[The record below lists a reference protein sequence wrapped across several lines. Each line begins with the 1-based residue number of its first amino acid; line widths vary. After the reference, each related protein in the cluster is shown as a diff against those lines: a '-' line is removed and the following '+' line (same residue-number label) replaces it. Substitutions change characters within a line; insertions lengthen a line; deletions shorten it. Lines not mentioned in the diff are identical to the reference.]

1 MKTTIPLV
9 ALIALTGSALAG
21 ERVVTASKTRVP
33 VETECFRAKELQLDI
48 FGQYS
53 VGEGPDHA
61 GTFRDHGWG
70 GGVGMNYFVTR
81 NFGLG
86 VDAAWLS
93 AKEANYTARTPAAAV
108 GAPGVQGVQ
117 GVQGAIGGAP
127 GAAAATA
134 RRNSDPTT
142 VHNFSASL
150 IYRFPIDSICTA
162 PYVFAGGG
170 FAVDG
175 KQWATAHAGAGVEKR
190 LSSKVGLFTDA
201 RWTFLGDRFGRGDLG
216 NLGVRAGVRI
226 VF

>member
-1 MKTTIPLV
+1 MKTTIPLLAV
-9 ALIALTGSALAG
+9 IALTGSALAG
-21 ERVVTASKTRVP
+21 ERVVATKTHVP
-33 VETECFRAKELQLDI
+33 METECFRAKELQLDI

-70 GGVGMNYFVTR
+70 GGVGVNYFMTR

-93 AKEANYTARTPAAAV
+93 AKEANYTTRTPAGVAGLTGAQGAV
-108 GAPGVQGVQ
+108 GTAPTAV
-117 GVQGAIGGAP
+117 
-127 GAAAATA
+127 AAAAA

-175 KQWATAHAGAGVEKR
+175 QQWATAHAGAGVEKR

-201 RWTFLGDRFGRGDLG
+201 RWTFLGDRYGRGDLG

>member
-1 MKTTIPLV
+1 MKTTLTILAAV
-9 ALIALTGSALAG
+9 AFAG
-21 ERVVTASKTRVP
+21 TAFAGTRVVESKTQVVP
-33 VETECFRAKELQLDI
+33 ETGCFHAHELSLDM

-53 VGEGPDHA
+53 VGEGPDRA

-81 NFGLG
+81 NFGIG
-86 VDAAWLS
+86 IDGAWLD
-93 AKEANYTARTPAAAV
+93 AKEANYTSR
-108 GAPGVQGVQ
+108 GATGIALGNQGVQ
-117 GVQGAIGGAP
+117 RGVQGA
-127 GAAAATA
+127 AAAVPGVAARTRTTA
-134 RRNSDPTT
+134 NDSTT
-142 VHNFSASL
+142 VHNFSASV
-150 IYRFPIDSICTA
+150 IYRFPIDSICLA
-162 PYVFAGGG
+162 PYIFAGGG

-201 RWTFLGDRFGRGDLG
+201 RWTFLGDRFGRDELG

>member
-1 MKTTIPLV
+1 MKTTIPLLAV
-9 ALIALTGSALAG
+9 IALTGSALAG
-21 ERVVTASKTRVP
+21 ERVVTSKTHVP
-33 VETECFRAKELQLDI
+33 LATECFRAKELQLDI

-70 GGVGMNYFVTR
+70 GGVGVNYFMTR
-81 NFGLG
+81 NFGIGL
-86 VDAAWLS
+86 DAAWLA
-93 AKEANYTARTPAAAV
+93 AKEANYTARTPAAVA
-108 GAPGVQGVQ
+108 G
-117 GVQGAIGGAP
+117 I
-127 GAAAATA
+127 A
-134 RRNSDPTT
+134 RRNSDRTT

-150 IYRFPIDSICTA
+150 IYRFPIDSICVA

-175 KQWATAHAGAGVEKR
+175 AQWATAHAGAGIEKR

-201 RWTFLGDRFGRGDLG
+201 RWTFLGDRYGRGDLG
-216 NLGVRAGVRI
+216 NLGVRAGVRV

>member
-1 MKTTIPLV
+1 MKPTIPILAAV
-9 ALIALTGSALAG
+9 AFAGSAFAG
-21 ERVVTASKTRVP
+21 TRVVESKTHV
-33 VETECFRAKELQLDI
+33 VAETECFRAKELQLDI

-53 VGEGPDHA
+53 VGEGPDRA

-70 GGVGMNYFVTR
+70 GGVGMNYFLTR

-86 VDAAWLS
+86 VDAAWLD
-93 AKEANYTARTPAAAV
+93 AKEANYTTRTPAV
-108 GAPGVQGVQ
+108 GIAGPQLGIPGI
-117 GVQGAIGGAP
+117 AGGTRGLP
-127 GAAAATA
+127 N
-134 RRNSDPTT
+134 RNSDPTT

-150 IYRFPIDSICTA
+150 IYRFPIDRICTA

-175 KQWATAHAGAGVEKR
+175 KQWATAHAGAGVEHR

-201 RWTFLGDRFGRGDLG
+201 RWTFLGDRFGRDELG

>member
-1 MKTTIPLV
+1 MRTTIPLLAV
-9 ALIALTGSALAG
+9 VTFAGSAFAG
-21 ERVVTASKTRVP
+21 TRVVESKTQVAP
-33 VETECFRAKELQLDI
+33 DTECFRAHELQLDI

-53 VGEGPDHA
+53 VGEGPDRA

-70 GGVGMNYFVTR
+70 GGVGVNYFLTR

-86 VDAAWLS
+86 VDAAWLD
-93 AKEANYTARTPAAAV
+93 AKEANYTTRGFPL
-108 GAPGVQGVQ
+108 
-117 GVQGAIGGAP
+117 
-127 GAAAATA
+127 
-134 RRNSDPTT
+134 RNSDPTT

-150 IYRFPIDSICTA
+150 IYRFPIDRICLA
-162 PYVFAGGG
+162 PYIFAGGG

-175 KQWATAHAGAGVEKR
+175 KQWATAHAGAGIEKR

-201 RWTFLGDRFGRGDLG
+201 RWTYLGDRFGRNKLG

>member
-1 MKTTIPLV
+1 MKTTIPLL
-9 ALIALTGSALAG
+9 AIIALTGSAFAG
-21 ERVVTASKTRVP
+21 ERVVKASKSHVVP
-33 VETECFRAKELQLDI
+33 ETDCFRAHELQLDI

-53 VGEGPDHA
+53 VGEGPDRA

-86 VDAAWLS
+86 IEGAWLA
-93 AKEANYTARTPAAAV
+93 AKEANYTARAV
-108 GAPGVQGVQ
+108 PGAP
-117 GVQGAIGGAP
+117 AGAP
-127 GAAAATA
+127 AGVPAGNLGLPGAVAGIPTNANN
-134 RRNSDPTT
+134 RTT

-150 IYRFPIDSICTA
+150 IYRFPIDRICLA
-162 PYVFAGGG
+162 PYIFAGGG
-170 FAVDG
+170 VAVDG

-201 RWTFLGDRFGRGDLG
+201 RWTYLGDRYGRDELG
-216 NLGVRAGVRI
+216 NLAVRAGVRI

>member
-1 MKTTIPLV
+1 MKTTIPILA
-9 ALIALTGSALAG
+9 ALAMTGSAFAG
-21 ERVVTASKTRVP
+21 TRVVESKTHVVP
-33 VETECFRAKELQLDI
+33 ETECFRAKELQLDI

-53 VGEGPDHA
+53 VGEGPDRA

-70 GGVGMNYFVTR
+70 GGVGMNYFLTR

-86 VDAAWLS
+86 VDAAWLD
-93 AKEANYTARTPAAAV
+93 AKEANYTTRTPAIGIA
-108 GAPGVQGVQ
+108 GAQPG
-117 GVQGAIGGAP
+117 IGGIAA
-127 GAAAATA
+127 GARGVA
-134 RRNSDPTT
+134 RNTDPTT
-142 VHNFSASL
+142 VHNFSASV
-150 IYRFPIDSICTA
+150 IYRFPIDRICTA

-175 KQWATAHAGAGVEKR
+175 KQWATAHAGAGIEKR

-201 RWTFLGDRFGRGDLG
+201 RWTFLGDRYGRDELG